1 MKKPSKILYF
11 GKKALAFLLSVFVLS
26 LAVFYVSRLA
36 PGDPLV
42 SYYGDRAEK
51 LTPQERA
58 QAEEKLGLDEPI
70 FTQYV
75 RWAQNALHG
84 DFGISYKY
92 KMPAGEVIAS
102 RAGNTLLLGGVGFV
116 LIFTLSLL
124 LGMLCAQREGTLFDR
139 AVCKLGTITSCIPEF
154 WLSLLLILIF
164 AIELRVLPSSGAYS
178 IGQQN
183 NIADRAAHLIL
194 PLAVVVLGHLWYY
207 AYMIRNRLLDEM
219 RADYVLLAKSKGLT
233 RRAVM
238 LRHCLRNT
246 MPAYQRAD
254 RPAYPRRAG
263 RAGNGG
269 AAMNDRFQ
277 IVGARPLPEAAPTK
291 NRHSLRGKPV
301 VSAVILSLIV
311 LACLFCELIMT
322 KDPTYLDL
330 AHCSTAPC
338 REFLFGTDTMGRD
351 IFSMIW
357 YGGRLSLFIG
367 VGSTVISTLLAI
379 LFGAV
384 SGLAPKWLDALL
396 MRLTEILLSVPNLLL
411 VIFLQA
417 VIGTTSAWSI
427 ALVIGLTSWTS
438 IAKVVRT
445 EVQQLRASEYVIAA
459 KCMGGSFFH
468 ILRCHLAP
476 NFFSSIL
483 FMVVMNVRSA
493 IIAESTLS
501 FMGLGLP
508 IEVVTW
514 DSMLSLA
521 EKALMTDA
529 WWILLIPGAFLV
541 VTLLCITTLGDY
553 LRSRTS
559 RKESNL

>member
-1 MKKPSKILYF
+1 
-11 GKKALAFLLSVFVLS
+11 
-26 LAVFYVSRLA
+26 
-36 PGDPLV
+36 
-42 SYYGDRAEK
+42 
-51 LTPQERA
+51 
-58 QAEEKLGLDEPI
+58 
-70 FTQYV
+70 
-75 RWAQNALHG
+75 
-84 DFGISYKY
+84 
-92 KMPAGEVIAS
+92 
-102 RAGNTLLLGGVGFV
+102 
-116 LIFTLSLL
+116 
-124 LGMLCAQREGTLFDR
+124 
-139 AVCKLGTITSCIPEF
+139 
-154 WLSLLLILIF
+154 
-164 AIELRVLPSSGAYS
+164 
-178 IGQQN
+178 
-183 NIADRAAHLIL
+183 
-194 PLAVVVLGHLWYY
+194 
-207 AYMIRNRLLDEM
+207 
-219 RADYVLLAKSKGLT
+219 
-233 RRAVM
+233 
-238 LRHCLRNT
+238 
-246 MPAYQRAD
+246 
-254 RPAYPRRAG
+254 
-263 RAGNGG
+263 
-269 AAMNDRFQ
+269 MNDRFQ
-277 IVGARPLPEAAPTK
+277 IAGARPLPEAAPTK

-301 VSAVILSLIV
+301 ASAVILSLIV
-311 LACLFCELIMT
+311 LGCLFCELIMT

-330 AHCSTAPC
+330 AHCSAAPC

-417 VIGTTSAWSI
+417 VIG
-427 ALVIGLTSWTS
+427 LTSWTS

-445 EVQQLRASEYVIAA
+445 EVRQLRASEYVIAA

-476 NFFSSIL
+476 NFFSSVL

-514 DSMLSLA
+514 GSMLSLA

-541 VTLLCITTLGDY
+541 VTLLCITNLGDY

>member
-1 MKKPSKILYF
+1 
-11 GKKALAFLLSVFVLS
+11 
-26 LAVFYVSRLA
+26 
-36 PGDPLV
+36 
-42 SYYGDRAEK
+42 
-51 LTPQERA
+51 
-58 QAEEKLGLDEPI
+58 
-70 FTQYV
+70 
-75 RWAQNALHG
+75 
-84 DFGISYKY
+84 
-92 KMPAGEVIAS
+92 
-102 RAGNTLLLGGVGFV
+102 
-116 LIFTLSLL
+116 
-124 LGMLCAQREGTLFDR
+124 
-139 AVCKLGTITSCIPEF
+139 
-154 WLSLLLILIF
+154 
-164 AIELRVLPSSGAYS
+164 
-178 IGQQN
+178 
-183 NIADRAAHLIL
+183 
-194 PLAVVVLGHLWYY
+194 
-207 AYMIRNRLLDEM
+207 
-219 RADYVLLAKSKGLT
+219 
-233 RRAVM
+233 
-238 LRHCLRNT
+238 
-246 MPAYQRAD
+246 
-254 RPAYPRRAG
+254 
-263 RAGNGG
+263 
-269 AAMNDRFQ
+269 MNDRFQ
-277 IVGARPLPEAAPTK
+277 IVGARPLPEAVPTK

-301 VSAVILSLIV
+301 ASAMILSPIV
-311 LACLFCELIMT
+311 LGCLFCELIMT

-330 AHCSTAPC
+330 AHCSAAPC

-357 YGGRLSLFIG
+357 YGGWLSLFIG
-367 VGSTVISTLLAI
+367 VGSTLISTLLAI

-417 VIGTTSAWSI
+417 VIG
-427 ALVIGLTSWTS
+427 LTSWTS
-438 IAKVVRT
+438 IAKVVCT
-445 EVQQLRASEYVIAA
+445 EVRQLRASEYVIAA

-483 FMVVMNVRSA
+483 FMAVMNVRSA

-514 DSMLSLA
+514 GSMLSLA

-541 VTLLCITTLGDY
+541 VTLLCITNLGDY